1 MITPM
6 NVYPTNSYYKE
17 MITKSFEE
25 QRKERLQE
33 SIDEYLNEGDV
44 DVDLFYKDLRDCITD
59 VLNFHKIRAEKAQQ
73 AMDAVLGHRPIDELV
88 EIGDLLEEDRL

>member
-1 MITPM
+1 M

-44 DVDLFYKDLRDCITD
+44 DVDVFYKDLRDCITD
-59 VLNFHKIRAEKAQQ
+59 VLNFHKIRVEKAQQ
-73 AMDAVLGHRPIDELV
+73 AMDAVLGHRPILELDQDP
-88 EIGDLLEEDRL
+88 GLPKGNRL